1 MRISPRKALD
11 FAVYF
16 LAYIIFSVP
25 YVEKMFFKKRK
36 KVVGFAFDYF
46 TGNIKYLYQEM
57 KNYPSIE
64 VYFVTTIKKESQKL
78 KSSGVNACY
87 YRDLKKIPLFL
98 TTDVWVTSHGPNYI
112 PFRGLRRVIPF
123 YTGKRSGKWV
133 CVWHGLAFVHTERER
148 ILKDYDL
155 GFVTSEFFKKY
166 YSKESGISD
175 KLEITGYP
183 RTDPL
188 LNESWVRDRILKD
201 VGVPLNKKNIL
212 YAPTWGHEKRRSFFP
227 WEENIGRF
235 IGVTES
241 FCEKNRCNFLIRM
254 HPNWYRQNMEQKRE
268 LEDRIR
274 QSKNIFHL
282 PIERCRDVQPIL
294 YISDVLITD
303 WSSIAND
310 FILLDRPI
318 VFLDVELPVER
329 FVLKPRDR
337 VGYIVQKKKEFFE
350 KIQEALNQ
358 PKLFEQKRR
367 VIIKKLYKHL
377 DGNSSKRCAQEIL
390 KLLGR

>member
-175 KLEITGYP
+175 KLKITGYP

-350 KIQEALNQ
+350 KLQEALNQ

>member
-310 FILLDRPI
+310 FILLDRPL

-390 KLLGR
+390 KLIGR